1 MFVAADAAG
10 SGGRRLRRTDAD
22 GRVGRSACRR
32 AARRR
37 KEPLPDGGREGQ
49 TDVQWWQK
57 ITRERGGG
65 MEGKLSSEYLSLKQQ
80 FRVDGR
86 RQTETPFEAC
96 KASLHRGFARLS
108 HYPLKSALINA
119 LRFLPLALCSA
130 SCFWQCGSAFMTN
143 GAQFGWPNGCAAE
156 AGNSGIDELFVGRS
170 VGRSRRERGRASSI
184 QGRLATICLQL
195 AARLAPATQTQSA
208 DNDMR
213 VNGRARARAVSP
225 FCTSLLMRREMERER
240 AQKSVE
246 IRSRRAEEGEE

>member
-1 MFVAADAAG
+1 M
-10 SGGRRLRRTDAD
+10 SHPKRP
-22 GRVGRSACRR
+22 CRER
-32 AARRR
+32 ETR
-37 KEPLPDGGREGQ
+37 GREA
-49 TDVQWWQK
+49 
-57 ITRERGGG
+57 
-65 MEGKLSSEYLSLKQQ
+65 LLA
-80 FRVDGR
+80 GR
-86 RQTETPFEAC
+86 
-96 KASLHRGFARLS
+96 ARLS
-108 HYPLKSALINA
+108 HYPLMSALINA
-119 LRFLPLALCSA
+119 LPAPRPRAPTDRPSDQ

-225 FCTSLLMRREMERER
+225 FCTSLLMRRERER
-240 AQKSVE
+240 KGAQKSVE